1 MLNENIRTLRK
12 RMGLTQVE
20 LAERLNVSQ
29 STITSWENGTRRPDL
44 DLLPAIA
51 QIFGVS
57 VDVLIGNN
65 PVPIVSNDPWDVE
78 AAFSDMMQDEKFRVL
93 ARGMA
98 KMSPEKRENLLSGFL
113 MMFRSDFDEEGNKKE

>member
-44 DLLPAIA
+44 DLLPVLAK
-51 QIFGVS
+51 IFGVS
-57 VDVLIGNN
+57 VDVLIGNES
-65 PVPIVSNDPWDVE
+65 VVSQEDWDVE
-78 AAFSDMMQDEKFRVL
+78 AAFSDPDYESIRIM
-93 ARGMA
+93 ARGMGR
-98 KMSPEKRENLLSGFL
+98 MSPENRQKLLDVARTLFAE
-113 MMFRSDFDEEGNKKE
+113 DFDEKGNKK